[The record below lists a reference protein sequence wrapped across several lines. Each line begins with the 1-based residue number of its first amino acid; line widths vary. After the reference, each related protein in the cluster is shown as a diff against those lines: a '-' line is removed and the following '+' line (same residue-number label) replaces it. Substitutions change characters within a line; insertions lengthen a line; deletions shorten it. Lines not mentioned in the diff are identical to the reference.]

1 MISLFCLAQ
10 ATAQERNGVISGR
23 VTDSTHAILQG
34 ARVELQP
41 TGQTT
46 ASNSKGDFAITGLAA
61 GHYTV
66 TITYVGFTTFSKDVD
81 VSASGTANVDA
92 TLAVEAKGEEV
103 TVTAGREH
111 GEIEALNRQRTAD
124 NILQV
129 LPSEVITSLPNTNIA
144 DAVGRLPSVSLER
157 DEGEGKYVQIRGT
170 EPRLSN
176 VTVDGVHLPS
186 PENVRNVKLDAIPS
200 DLVDSVEVSKTLS
213 ANQDGDAI
221 GGSVNLV
228 TKSATDEPYVSLL
241 GMGGYTH
248 LDTGRWLDQFS
259 GTAGQ
264 RFGKDKKLGVLFGG
278 SYDWNGRGI
287 NDIEPSV
294 GFNSIARTDP
304 ATGQALLDSSGNP
317 VPTGTFFPGPNGYDY
332 RDYWYDRT
340 RYGFG
345 GTVDYKLGEFSSIY
359 ARGLF
364 SEFNDFGQDWIY
376 SPAVGNFLSPTLT
389 DNTGSSSF
397 AHVTRKPE
405 QRIFNVVTG
414 ARHDIGKTI
423 INYELSLGQARF
435 TGIFPS
441 AGFVVTPG
449 GLLDGTVQYAVNTA
463 NPHTPHITPLNA
475 NIFDP
480 TQYVLDTLTQG
491 DAHTFE
497 RDIIGS
503 VDAIRQYSVGSH
515 YGSFEIGAKVRD
527 ARKSEFNNEV
537 FYKAIHTTAVPGL
550 LESDALGTFTNRN
563 YYLQGY
569 PTFGPTTNFS
579 KIQNFFNTGYLPGN
593 ALSKF
598 QINQRRTITNNVGG
612 DFNETERVYAGYVMN
627 TINFENIRIQAG
639 VRIEG
644 TSESFL
650 ASSVSFPSDFS
661 NNNLDAVITPVPGTH
676 DYIDVLPSIQIQSS
690 LDQNTIVRAG
700 YGMGISRPNF
710 GDLPPKLIADAT
722 NTANRTVQIGNPALK
737 PEHAQNFDLEI
748 EHYLKPFGVI
758 SGGVFYKY
766 LTNPIFPVKTTLTTG
781 QFTGFFQT
789 QPINGGHAHIVGFE
803 FSWQQHLS
811 FLPGPLN
818 GLGVRTNYSYT
829 QSQTNFPI
837 DLTGAGRTDRPA
849 LLRQAPNNANFDLT
863 YDKKGFSGRIG
874 VTHNDAN
881 IFSYGSF
888 APDGSDGGPR
898 GPNGD
903 TYLYPHTQVDAQ
915 MSYWIPKGH
924 GTQAIVSLLNM
935 NNEVFGFYQG
945 SGRYPIQREFYDRT
959 VSFGLRWTLT
969 REPK

>member
-1 MISLFCLAQ
+1 MHFLHRKIFLLTSIFSMFTLFCLAP
-10 ATAQERNGVISGR
+10 ATAQERNGTITGR

-34 ARVELQP
+34 ARVEVQP
-41 TGQTT
+41 TGQT
-46 ASNSKGDFAITGLAA
+46 AVSNGKGEFVISGLAP
-61 GHYTV
+61 GHYTL
-66 TITYVGFTTFSKDVD
+66 TITYVGFTPFSKDVD
-81 VSASGTANVDA
+81 VAAGNTANVDA
-92 TLAVEAKGEEV
+92 ALEVEAKGEEI
-103 TVTAGREH
+103 TVNAGREH

-176 VTVDGVHLPS
+176 VTVAGVHLPS
-186 PENVRNVKLDAIPS
+186 PETVRNVKLDAIPS
-200 DLVDSVEVSKTLS
+200 DLVESVEVSKTLS

-241 GMGGYTH
+241 GMGGYTPIQ
-248 LDTGRWLDQFS
+248 TGRWLDQFS
-259 GTAGQ
+259 ATAGQ
-264 RFGKDKKLGVLFGG
+264 RFGQDKRLGVLFGG

-287 NDIEPSV
+287 DDIEPGV
-294 GFNSIARTDP
+294 D
-304 ATGQALLDSSGNP
+304 LNP
-317 VPTGTFFPGPNGYDY
+317 VNNPPGTFFPGPNTYDL
-332 RDYWYDRT
+332 RNYWYDRT

-345 GTVDYKLGEFSSIY
+345 GTLDYKLGEFSSIY
-359 ARGLF
+359 VRGLF

-376 SPAVGNFLSPTLT
+376 SPAVGSFASATATTALSNP
-389 DNTGSSSF
+389 DGSSSF

-405 QRIFNVVTG
+405 QRIFNIVTG

-423 INYELSLGQARF
+423 VNYELSLGQARF

-441 AGFVVTPG
+441 SGFIADPNNPSNLLNG
-449 GLLDGTVQYAVNTA
+449 GVQYAVNIA

-480 TQYVLDTLTQG
+480 TLYVLDTISRG

-503 VDAIRQYSVGSH
+503 VSAIRQYSVGSH

-527 ARKSEFNNEV
+527 ARKSEFNNEQ
-537 FYKAIHTTAVPGL
+537 FFNADDTLPESAV
-550 LESDALGTFTNRN
+550 LGTYTDPT

-569 PTFGPTTNFS
+569 PKFGPTTDYR
-579 KIQNFFNTGYLPGN
+579 KILTFFNANP
-593 ALSKF
+593 SKF
-598 QINQRRTITNNVGG
+598 TLNQKTTISRNLGG

-627 TINFENIRIQAG
+627 TINLGNIRVQAG

-644 TSESFL
+644 TSGDFL
-650 ASSVSFPSDFS
+650 ANQVLFPKDFS
-661 NNNLDAVITPVPGTH
+661 DTNPDAVITPVPGNH
-676 DYIDVLPSIQIQSS
+676 GYIDVLPSIQIQSL

-710 GDLPPKLIADAT
+710 GDLPPKLIASDNVKAS
-722 NTANRTVQIGNPALK
+722 NRTVSIGNPLLK
-737 PEHAQNFDLEI
+737 PEHAQNFDLAI

-758 SGGVFYKY
+758 SAGVFYKY
-766 LTNPIFPVKTTLTTG
+766 LTDPIFSVKTTLTSG
-781 QFTGFFQT
+781 QFNGFKQT
-789 QPINGGHAHIVGFE
+789 QTINGGHAHIVGLE
-803 FSWQQHLS
+803 LAWQQHLS

-818 GLGVRTNYSYT
+818 GLGIRTNYSYT
-829 QSQTNFPI
+829 SSQTNFPF
-837 DLTGAGRTDRPA
+837 DFGRTDRPA

-881 IFSYGSF
+881 IFSYGNPAS
-888 APDGSDGGPR
+888 DGSNGGLR

-935 NNEVFGFYQG
+935 TNEVFGFYQG

>member
-1 MISLFCLAQ
+1 MHFLHRKIFLLTSIFSMISLFCLAQ

-92 TLAVEAKGEEV
+92 MLAVEAKGEEI

-241 GMGGYTH
+241 GMGGYTPI
-248 LDTGRWLDQFS
+248 DSGRWLDQFN

-264 RFGKDKKLGVLFGG
+264 RFGKEKRLGVLFGG

-287 NDIEPSV
+287 NDIEPSE
-294 GFNSIARTDP
+294 G
-304 ATGQALLDSSGNP
+304 LNP
-317 VPTGTFFPGPNGYDY
+317 VANPAGTFFPGPNGYDY

-359 ARGLF
+359 VRGLF

-376 SPAVGNFLSPTLT
+376 SPSVGSFASATATTALT
-389 DNTGSSSF
+389 NADGSSSF
-397 AHVTRKPE
+397 SHVTRKPE
-405 QRIFNVVTG
+405 QRIFNIVTG
-414 ARHDIGKTI
+414 ARHDIGKTT

-449 GLLDGTVQYAVNTA
+449 GLLDGTVQYAVNIA

-491 DAHTFE
+491 DVHTFE

-503 VDAIRQYSVGSH
+503 VDATRQYNVGSH

-527 ARKSEFNNEV
+527 ARKSEFNNEL
-537 FYKAIHTTAVPGL
+537 FYNADDSL
-550 LESDALGTFTNRN
+550 QESSVLGTFINHN

-569 PTFGPTTNFS
+569 PTFGPTTVFS
-579 KIQNFFNTGYLPGN
+579 KILNFFNTNPGSF
-593 ALSKF
+593 AL
-598 QINQRRTITNNVGG
+598 NQKRTITNNVGG

-639 VRIEG
+639 VRLEG

-650 ASSVSFPSDFS
+650 ANSVFFPANFS
-661 NNNLDAVITPVPGTH
+661 NNNPDAVITPVPGSH

-690 LDQNTIVRAG
+690 LGQNTIVRAG
-700 YGMGISRPNF
+700 YGMGIARPNF
-710 GDLPPKLIADAT
+710 GDLPPKIIASD
-722 NTANRTVQIGNPALK
+722 NVKVANRTVSLGNPALK
-737 PEHAQNFDLEI
+737 PEHAQNFDLAI

-758 SGGVFYKY
+758 EAGVFYKY
-766 LTNPIFPVKTTLTTG
+766 LTDPIFPVSTLLISG
-781 QFTGFFQT
+781 QFAGFKQS
-789 QPINGGHAHIVGFE
+789 QPINGGHAHIAGVE

-818 GLGVRTNYSYT
+818 GLGVRANYSYT
-829 QSQTNFPI
+829 SSQTNFPI
-837 DLTGAGRTDRPA
+837 DLSGAGRTDRPA

-888 APDGSDGGPR
+888 ASDGSDGGPR

-969 REPK
+969 REQK

>member
-1 MISLFCLAQ
+1 MHFLHRKIFLLTSIFSMFTVFCLAQ

-41 TGQTT
+41 TGQT
-46 ASNSKGDFAITGLAA
+46 AVSNGKGEFAISGLAP
-61 GHYTV
+61 GHYTL
-66 TITYVGFTTFSKDVD
+66 TITYVGFTPFSKDVD
-81 VSASGTANVDA
+81 VSAGGTTNVNA
-92 TLAVEAKGEEV
+92 TLEVEAKGEEI
-103 TVTAGREH
+103 TVNAGREH
-111 GEIEALNRQRTAD
+111 GEVEALNRQRTAD

-228 TKSATDEPYVSLL
+228 TKSATDEPYLSLL
-241 GMGGYTH
+241 GMGGYTPI
-248 LDTGRWLDQFS
+248 DSGRWLDQFS
-259 GTAGQ
+259 ATAGQ
-264 RFGKDKKLGVLFGG
+264 RFGKDKKLGILFGG

-294 GFNSIARTDP
+294 D
-304 ATGQALLDSSGNP
+304 LNP
-317 VPTGTFFPGPNGYDY
+317 VDNPGGTFFPGPNAYDY

-359 ARGLF
+359 VRGLF

-376 SPAVGNFLSPTLT
+376 SPTVGSFASATATTALSNADGT
-389 DNTGSSSF
+389 SSF
-397 AHVTRKPE
+397 AQVTRKPE
-405 QRIFNVVTG
+405 QRIFNIVTG

-423 INYELSLGQARF
+423 VNYELSLGQARF

-441 AGFVVTPG
+441 AGFVTIPDQPG
-449 GLLDGTVQYAVNTA
+449 VFRNPLNHVQYAVNIA

-480 TQYVLDTLTQG
+480 TLYALDNISMG

-503 VDAIRQYSVGSH
+503 VDATRQYNVGSH
-515 YGSFEIGAKVRD
+515 YGSFEVGAKVRD
-527 ARKSEFNNEV
+527 ARKSEFNNEQ
-537 FYKAIHTTAVPGL
+537 FFNGDDTL
-550 LESDALGTFTNRN
+550 QESLALGTFTNRN

-569 PTFGPTTNFS
+569 PTFGPTTDYR
-579 KIQNFFNTGYLPGN
+579 KILALFN
-593 ALSKF
+593 A
-598 QINQRRTITNNVGG
+598 NQSTFTPNRRTTISRNLGG

-644 TSESFL
+644 TSGSFL
-650 ASSVSFPSDFS
+650 ANSVFFPADFDKNPNS
-661 NNNLDAVITPVPGTH
+661 NAVVTPVPGSH
-676 DYIDVLPSIQIQSS
+676 SYIDVLPSIQIQSS

-700 YGMGISRPNF
+700 YGMGIARPNF
-710 GDLPPKLIADAT
+710 GDLPPKIIASD
-722 NTANRTVQIGNPALK
+722 NIKLSNRSVNIGNPALK
-737 PEHAQNFDLEI
+737 PEHAQNFDLAI

-758 SGGVFYKY
+758 SVGAFYKY
-766 LTNPIFPVKTTLTTG
+766 LTDPIFSVKTTLISG
-781 QFTGFFQT
+781 QFAGYRQT
-789 QPINGGHAHIVGFE
+789 EPINGGHAHIAGLE

-818 GLGVRTNYSYT
+818 GVGVRANYSYT
-829 QSQTNFPI
+829 SSQTTLPSI
-837 DLTGAGRTDRPA
+837 SAGQTVPHCCARRPTT
-849 LLRQAPNNANFDLT
+849 PT
-863 YDKKGFSGRIG
+863 S
-874 VTHNDAN
+874 T
-881 IFSYGSF
+881 
-888 APDGSDGGPR
+888 
-898 GPNGD
+898 
-903 TYLYPHTQVDAQ
+903 
-915 MSYWIPKGH
+915 
-924 GTQAIVSLLNM
+924 
-935 NNEVFGFYQG
+935 
-945 SGRYPIQREFYDRT
+945 
-959 VSFGLRWTLT
+959 
-969 REPK
+969 